1 MTDFCEDSGGGC
13 GMGLLIT
20 CWTGGGANFLA
31 PGGGGGGMKN
41 FPPSMGGALK
51 AFITLGGYP

>member
-1 MTDFCEDSGGGC
+1 MTVFCEDSGGGC

-20 CWTGGGANFLA
+20 CWTGGGTNFLA
-31 PGGGGGGMKN
+31 PGGGGGGMKS

-51 AFITLGGYP
+51 A